1 MADGKHKCKCPPAG
15 APLWMT
21 TFADMMTLL
30 LCFFVLLL
38 SFSEMDVQKFK
49 QIAGSI
55 AFAFGIQKDITA
67 HEIPKG
73 TSVVKKEFS
82 PALPQPTL
90 INSIRQMTTDLNK
103 KVLAN
108 PISDAHSQSVEETEE
123 FAKNLANMMSKE
135 IQNGNIEI
143 ETKEQKIIIRILE
156 KGAFP
161 SGSDV
166 LNDDFYPI
174 IAKIRNAMR
183 HVPGG
188 IKITGHTDDV
198 PIYTN
203 RFRSN
208 WDLSAARAVSVLH
221 ALLGHDKF
229 DTYHKLKP
237 KERLKKDRFEV
248 VGFGETRPIVKNNSP
263 SNRARNRRVDIIIQQ
278 GEDLPARDLISSD
291 VILGP
296 AEAKDLVPGKGPGRA
311 NERKSGKARGPSK
324 ANTGPEEEGHEGTVF
339 EIPGN

>member
-1 MADGKHKCKCPPAG
+1 MV
-15 APLWMT
+15 

-38 SFSEMDVQKFK
+38 SFSEMDAKKFK

-55 AFAFGIQKDITA
+55 AFAFGIQKDISA

-82 PALPQPTL
+82 PALPQATL
-90 INSIRQMTTDLNK
+90 INSIRQMTTDLSK
-103 KVLAN
+103 RVLSN
-108 PISDAHSQSVEETEE
+108 PISDAHSSSAEETEE
-123 FAKNLANMMSKE
+123 FAQNLANMMAKDMQKGS
-135 IQNGNIEI
+135 IEI
-143 ETKEQKIIIRILE
+143 ETKDEMIIIRILE

-174 IAKIRNAMR
+174 IAKIRNALR
-183 HVPGG
+183 HVPGS

-198 PIYTN
+198 PIFTN

-221 ALLGHDKF
+221 ALIGKDKF
-229 DTYHKLKP
+229 DTELKLKP
-237 KERLKKDRFEV
+237 KERLKRDRFEV
-248 VGFGETRPIVKNNSP
+248 VGFGQTRPIMPNNNEKNRS
-263 SNRARNRRVDIIIQQ
+263 RNRRVDIIIQQ
-278 GEDLPARDLISSD
+278 GEELPSRDLLSSD
-291 VILGP
+291 IILRPGE
-296 AEAKDLVPGKGPGRA
+296 AEDLLQDEFNGGAAERRRGKKRKDGVGVESQDDDGSEGGVFTLPG
-311 NERKSGKARGPSK
+311 S
-324 ANTGPEEEGHEGTVF
+324 
-339 EIPGN
+339 